1 MSIRYIDKDEEL
13 SSVVRH
19 LESTDQIAID
29 LEFDRNRYRYGF
41 NLCLIQLFDGEDCHL
56 IDPLSDKLDT
66 EKLFPV
72 LEDSSVEKV
81 AFAFQEDHR
90 LLHYVGCKPK
100 NIFDLRIASQLLNYP
115 PASLTNIVKDT
126 LEVDMGKSSQNSN
139 WFKRPLKENQI
150 KYAAKDVLYL
160 FDLKKKFKAE
170 AEQKEILQWID
181 EENQNWDHVQYD
193 DSDINNFI
201 KEKDKRDLNEVEWN
215 VFVSLMEFREKI
227 ASQSDRPSYQ
237 IFSKDLI
244 YQIIENP
251 DRLKNWTSER
261 GVFNRL
267 KNRGIQ
273 KKLEKLIQKTIQE
286 AEAMGL
292 SRSKPAKKFPTAEEM
307 KEINQKKQLIQQA
320 KSEFFSPIKDR
331 ITEDYGDEVST
342 YLFSNRIIADLV
354 TGSNGSLENYKRS
367 LLESYA
373 DELNLNVD
381 HFLD

>member
-56 IDPLSDKLDT
+56 IDPLSDSVET
-66 EKLFPV
+66 QKLFPV

-201 KEKDKRDLNEVEWN
+201 KEKDKRDLNEVEWK

>member
-342 YLFSNRIIADLV
+342 YLFSNRIITDLV

-373 DELNLNVD
+373 DELNLNAD

>member
-201 KEKDKRDLNEVEWN
+201 KEKDKRDLNEVEWK
-215 VFVSLMEFREKI
+215 VFVCLMEFREKI

>member
-1 MSIRYIDKDEEL
+1 
-13 SSVVRH
+13 
-19 LESTDQIAID
+19 
-29 LEFDRNRYRYGF
+29 
-41 NLCLIQLFDGEDCHL
+41 
-56 IDPLSDKLDT
+56 
-66 EKLFPV
+66 
-72 LEDSSVEKV
+72 
-81 AFAFQEDHR
+81 
-90 LLHYVGCKPK
+90 
-100 NIFDLRIASQLLNYP
+100 
-115 PASLTNIVKDT
+115 
-126 LEVDMGKSSQNSN
+126 
-139 WFKRPLKENQI
+139 
-150 KYAAKDVLYL
+150 
-160 FDLKKKFKAE
+160 LKKKFKAE

-193 DSDINNFI
+193 DSDINSFI
-201 KEKDKRDLNEVEWN
+201 KEKDKRDLNEVEWK
-215 VFVSLMEFREKI
+215 VFVCLMEFREKI

-342 YLFSNRIIADLV
+342 YLFSNRIITDLV

>member
-1 MSIRYIDKDEEL
+1 MSIRYIDKDKEL

-19 LESTDQIAID
+19 IESTDQIAID

-56 IDPLSDKLDT
+56 IDPLSDSVET
-66 EKLFPV
+66 QKLFPV

-90 LLHYVGCKPK
+90 LLHYVGCRPK

-170 AEQKEILQWID
+170 AEQKQILQWID
-181 EENQNWDHVQYD
+181 EENRNWDHVQYD
-193 DSDINNFI
+193 NSDINNFI

-244 YQIIENP
+244 YQIVENP

-273 KKLEKLIQKTIQE
+273 KKLEKLVQKSIQE
-286 AEAMGL
+286 SEEKGL
-292 SRSKPAKKFPTAEEM
+292 SRSKSAKKSPTAEEM

-342 YLFSNRIIADLV
+342 FLFSNRIISELV
-354 TGSNGSLENYKRS
+354 TGSNGSLESYKRS
-367 LLESYA
+367 ILENYA
-373 DELNLNVD
+373 DELNLDVD
-381 HFLD
+381 QYLD

>member
-1 MSIRYIDKDEEL
+1 MSIRYIDKKDEL
-13 SSVVRH
+13 HSVVRH

-56 IDPLSDKLDT
+56 IDPLSDSVET
-66 EKLFPV
+66 QKLFPV

-201 KEKDKRDLNEVEWN
+201 KEKDKRDLNEVEWK
-215 VFVSLMEFREKI
+215 VFVCLMEFREKI

-244 YQIIENP
+244 YQIIENQ

-342 YLFSNRIIADLV
+342 YLFSNRIITDLV

>member
-1 MSIRYIDKDEEL
+1 MSIRYIDKKDEL
-13 SSVVRH
+13 HSVVRH

-56 IDPLSDKLDT
+56 IDPLSDSVET
-66 EKLFPV
+66 QKLFPV

-90 LLHYVGCKPK
+90 LLHYVGCRPK

-115 PASLTNIVKDT
+115 PASLTNIVKDS

-273 KKLEKLIQKTIQE
+273 KKLEKLVQKSIQE
-286 AEAMGL
+286 AEEKGL
-292 SRSKPAKKFPTAEEM
+292 SRSKSAKKTPTAEEM

-342 YLFSNRIIADLV
+342 FLFSNRIISDLV
-354 TGSNGSLENYKRS
+354 TGSNGSLESYKRS
-367 LLESYA
+367 ILENYA
-373 DELNLNVD
+373 DELNLDVD
-381 HFLD
+381 QYLD

>member
-1 MSIRYIDKDEEL
+1 MSIRYIDTDKEL

-41 NLCLIQLFDGEDCHL
+41 NLCLIQLYDGEDCHL
-56 IDPLSDKLDT
+56 IDPLSDHLDT

-72 LEDSSVEKV
+72 LEDSTIEKV

-90 LLHYVGCKPK
+90 LLHYVGCRPK

-115 PASLTNIVKDT
+115 PASLTNIVKET

-160 FDLKKKFKAE
+160 FDLKDKFKSE

-181 EENQNWDHVQYD
+181 EENQNWDHVEYD

-215 VFVSLMEFREKI
+215 IFVRLMEFREKI

-244 YQIIENP
+244 YQIVENP
-251 DRLKNWTSER
+251 ERLKTWTSER

-267 KNRGIQ
+267 KNKGIQ
-273 KKLEKLIQKTIQE
+273 KKLEKLVQKSIQE

-292 SRSKPAKKFPTAEEM
+292 SRSKSAKKSPSAEEV

-331 ITEDYGDEVST
+331 ISDEYGDEVST
-342 YLFSNRIIADLV
+342 FLFSNRIIADLV
-354 TGSNGSLENYKRS
+354 TGSNGSLESYKRN

-373 DELNLNVD
+373 DELNLDLNQY
-381 HFLD
+381 LD

>member
-342 YLFSNRIIADLV
+342 YLFSNRIITDLV

>member
-1 MSIRYIDKDEEL
+1 MSIRYIDKKDEL
-13 SSVVRH
+13 HSVVRH

-56 IDPLSDKLDT
+56 IDPLSDSVET
-66 EKLFPV
+66 QKLFPV

-90 LLHYVGCKPK
+90 LLHYVGCRPK

-115 PASLTNIVKDT
+115 PASLTNIVKDS

-244 YQIIENP
+244 YQIVENP

-273 KKLEKLIQKTIQE
+273 KKLEKLVQKSIQE
-286 AEAMGL
+286 AEEKGL
-292 SRSKPAKKFPTAEEM
+292 SRSKSAKKTPTAEEM

-342 YLFSNRIIADLV
+342 FLFSNRIISDLV
-354 TGSNGSLENYKRS
+354 TGSNGSLESYKRS
-367 LLESYA
+367 ILENYA
-373 DELNLNVD
+373 DELNLDVD
-381 HFLD
+381 QYLD

>member
-201 KEKDKRDLNEVEWN
+201 KEKDKRDLNEVEWK
-215 VFVSLMEFREKI
+215 VFVRLMEFREKI

>member
-244 YQIIENP
+244 YQIVENP

-273 KKLEKLIQKTIQE
+273 KKLEKLVQKSIQE
-286 AEAMGL
+286 AEEKGL
-292 SRSKPAKKFPTAEEM
+292 SRSKSAKKTPTAEEM

-342 YLFSNRIIADLV
+342 FLFSNRIISDLV
-354 TGSNGSLENYKRS
+354 TGSNGSLESYKRS
-367 LLESYA
+367 LLENYA

-381 HFLD
+381 QYLD

>member
-201 KEKDKRDLNEVEWN
+201 KEKDKRDLNEVEWK
-215 VFVSLMEFREKI
+215 VFVCLMEFREKI

-342 YLFSNRIIADLV
+342 YLFSNRIITDLV

>member
-1 MSIRYIDKDEEL
+1 MSIRYIDKKDEL
-13 SSVVRH
+13 HSVVRH

-56 IDPLSDKLDT
+56 IDPLSDQLKT
-66 EKLFPV
+66 EQLFPV
-72 LEDSSVEKV
+72 LEDSNVEKV

-90 LLHYVGCKPK
+90 LLHYIGCKPK

-115 PASLTNIVKDT
+115 PASLTNLVQDT

-160 FDLKKKFKAE
+160 FDLKKKFKTE
-170 AEQKEILQWID
+170 AKQKQILKWID
-181 EENQNWDHVQYD
+181 EENRNWDHVQYD

-201 KEKDKRDLNEVEWN
+201 KEKDKRDLNEVEWE
-215 VFVSLMEFREKI
+215 VFIRLMEFREKI

-244 YQIIENP
+244 YQIVENP
-251 DRLKNWTSER
+251 DRLKNWTSEK

-267 KNRGIQ
+267 KNRAIQ
-273 KKLEKLIQKTIQE
+273 QKLEKLVQKTIQN
-286 AEAMGL
+286 AEANGL
-292 SRSKPAKKFPTAEEM
+292 SRSKPAKKSPNAEEM
-307 KEINQKKQLIQQA
+307 KQINRQKQLIQQA
-320 KSEFFSPIKDR
+320 KSEFFSPIKEK
-331 ITEDYGDEVST
+331 ITEDYGEEVST
-342 YLFSNRIIADLV
+342 FLFSNRIIADLA

-367 LLESYA
+367 LLEHYA
-373 DELNLNVD
+373 DILNLDVGQY
-381 HFLD
+381 LD